1 MWGFMKNKMIY
12 LKSAVFPQDYPLPT
26 RPEIV
31 VAGRSNAGK
40 SSFLNALAGEL
51 VAKVSQ
57 VPGKTRL
64 LNFFDVSNKYRIVDT
79 PGYGFSRRSGDEQ
92 ASWQEMLESYFAMR
106 ETLCG
111 ILLLIDSR
119 REWGPEEVLLA
130 NFAKKNKTPLAIL
143 LTKCDKLKTS
153 EKNKA
158 VSKMKKDSKIPTVF
172 PVSSRTEDGVE
183 EIEEYFYSNWIK
195 PQVKGGGSL

>member
-1 MWGFMKNKMIY
+1 MKHKMVY
-12 LKSAVFPQDYPLPT
+12 LKSAVFPQDYPVAD

-64 LNFFDVSNKYRIVDT
+64 LNFFDVANKYRIVDT

-119 REWGPEEVLLA
+119 REWDEDEVLLA
-130 NFAKKNKTPLAIL
+130 SVARKTNTPLAIL

-153 EKNKA
+153 EKQKA
-158 VSKMKKDSKIPTVF
+158 VAAMKKSSKSDLVF
-172 PVSSRTEDGVE
+172 AISSRTDAGVE
-183 EIEEYFYSNWIK
+183 EIEEYFYNHWLKSRM
-195 PQVKGGGSL
+195 KGGGGKA